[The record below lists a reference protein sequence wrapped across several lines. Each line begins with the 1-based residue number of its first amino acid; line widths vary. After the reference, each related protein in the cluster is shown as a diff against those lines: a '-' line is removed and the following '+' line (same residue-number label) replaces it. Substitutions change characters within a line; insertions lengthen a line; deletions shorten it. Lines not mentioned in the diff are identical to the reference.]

1 MSSRGRPMDGLGM
14 SIALGKARALARN
27 GVRHW
32 YSPMMLMGLAAG
44 GTVRSRPAGRAQ
56 NVQAVQRALEG
67 AGVQF
72 IPEIG
77 GGAGV
82 RLRKD
87 FSRKNKG

>member
-1 MSSRGRPMDGLGM
+1 MDGLGM

-44 GTVRSRPAGRAQ
+44 GTVLSRPAGRAQ

-72 IPEIG
+72 IMEIG

>member
-1 MSSRGRPMDGLGM
+1 MWLSTTSNTAGIDLRPYPQRFAYDQ
-14 SIALGKARALARN
+14 R
-27 GVRHW
+27 
-32 YSPMMLMGLAAG
+32 LAAG